1 MLKQVTE
8 TNIAPD
14 YFAPDREAGTASRSY
29 TILAPG
35 FAKWWGSDARA
46 LAQAL
51 RRLGHSVLDIDEED
65 YVPWRGQGT
74 MPKILRRLF
83 SPIWVNDYN
92 RTVSRQAASAAYD
105 FVLVCKGGLLKSETV
120 RRLAESGAPVFNFY
134 PDLSFQDHGAN
145 IPAAL
150 RFYDCVFSTKS

>member
-29 TILAPG
+29 TILGPG

-51 RRLGHSVLDIDEED
+51 RRLGHGVLDIDEED
-65 YVPWRGQGT
+65 YVPWRWQGV
-74 MPKILRRLF
+74 PSKVLRRLF
-83 SPIWVNDYN
+83 SRVWIDDYN
-92 RTVSRQAASAAYD
+92 RAVLKQAQSSGYD
-105 FVLVCKGGLLKSETV
+105 FI
-120 RRLAESGAPVFNFY
+120 LA
-134 PDLSFQDHGAN
+134 
-145 IPAAL
+145 
-150 RFYDCVFSTKS
+150 